1 MKNTS
6 ETLFSFDLMIL
17 DKEIFNIYIGRHN
30 DTKLGKFKLGKF
42 WGITIKVFDKR
53 ILNYVS

>member
-1 MKNTS
+1 MKNGNR
-6 ETLFSFDLMIL
+6 TLFSFDLMIL
-17 DKEIFNIYIGRHN
+17 DKEIFDIYIGRYSGAY
-30 DTKLGKFKLGKF
+30 DGVDLGEY

>member
-1 MKNTS
+1 MKNTNR
-6 ETLFSFDLMIL
+6 TLFSFDLMIL
-17 DKEIFNIYIGRHN
+17 DKEVFDIYIGHYH
-30 DTKLGKFKLGKF
+30 DTKLGKY